1 MEKDPFAEGVDAFHS
16 GLAETQ
22 NPYDLDEFEDAHMSW
37 NDGWMSAADMDKE
50 EAE

>member
-22 NPYDLDEFEDAHMSW
+22 NPYDPEDHEDAHLSW
-37 NDGWMSAADMDKE
+37 NDGWASAADMDDE
-50 EAE
+50 DSD